1 MNGTTII
8 AVMKDGETVVAGDGQ
23 VTLGNTIL
31 KSSAVKIRELMDGKV
46 IAGFAGSV
54 ADAMTL
60 FERFEGKLKTWG
72 GNILKAVVELA
83 KDWRT
88 DKILRRLEAFLLVAD
103 KDNIFL
109 VSGSGEVIQP
119 DDGVMAIGSGGPYAL
134 AAARALI
141 RNTEMS
147 AEKIAL
153 ESLKIAS
160 EICIYTNDKIVLK
173 KVR

>member
-1 MNGTTII
+1 LNGTTII

-60 FERFEGKLKTWG
+60 FERFEGKLKEWG